1 MLRPLILC
9 ILIAGTLAPSA
20 LPARAHATCGSSAY
34 AYAGVQ
40 TQRAVYGASA
50 TITALAAPDVKDGHV
65 AGWVGVAAENGE
77 AWIQMGLSASP
88 GDRSNNVYLEFAQ
101 PNRDPEYILLRSA
114 VPVGERHRVAV
125 TELKHR
131 PGWWRAWLDGS
142 PIDRPVFLP
151 GSHGHWRAQVT
162 GESWND
168 NSGACNRYAY
178 AFHRVALA
186 PGPSLLWT
194 EPGGVRSSWDAG
206 YGLVWNS
213 RSDFVAST
221 LDGH

>member
-1 MLRPLILC
+1 MLRLSILC
-9 ILIAGTLAPSA
+9 VLIAGALASA
-20 LPARAHATCGSSAY
+20 LPAHAQGGCGSSAY

-65 AGWVGVAAENGE
+65 AGWVGVAAKNGA
-77 AWIQMGLSASP
+77 AWIQVGLSALP

-101 PNRDPEYILLRSA
+101 PNRDPHYILLRTA

-125 TELKHR
+125 TELEHR

-142 PIDRPVFLP
+142 PVDRPVFLP
-151 GSHGHWRAQVT
+151 GSHGHWHAQVM

-178 AFHRVALA
+178 AFHTVVLA
-186 PGPSLLWT
+186 PAPGRLWRQLA
-194 EPGGVRSSWDAG
+194 GVRSTWDAG
-206 YGLVWNS
+206 YGLIWNS
-213 RSDFVAST
+213 PSDFVAST
-221 LDGH
+221 LAGR